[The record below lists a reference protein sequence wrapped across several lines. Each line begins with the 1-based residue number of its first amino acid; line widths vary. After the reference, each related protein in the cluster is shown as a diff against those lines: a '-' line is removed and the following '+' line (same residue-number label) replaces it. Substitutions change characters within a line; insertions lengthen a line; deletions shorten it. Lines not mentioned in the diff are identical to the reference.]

1 MFLGILVNPRS
12 KLSYHVG
19 RGGGYG
25 LLGGAMVMVM
35 VKLIGIDLDE
45 ELCKLEKSDILLS
58 SCFR

>member
-1 MFLGILVNPRS
+1 
-12 KLSYHVG
+12 
-19 RGGGYG
+19 
-25 LLGGAMVMVM
+25 MVM

>member
-1 MFLGILVNPRS
+1 VNPRS